1 MIALPDNLAAMRNHA
16 ADARIGAGGEA
27 SLPCEGEGELHVLG
41 VLGGEGGHGGNK
53 FQ

>member
-1 MIALPDNLAAMRNHA
+1 MVALPDDLAAVHNHA

-27 SLPCEGEGELHVLG
+27 SLPCEGEGELHVGG
-41 VLGGEGGHGGNK
+41 VLEGEGGHGGNK

>member
-1 MIALPDNLAAMRNHA
+1 MVALPDDLAAVRDNA
-16 ADARIGAGGEA
+16 ADARVGAGGKA
-27 SLPCEGEGELHVLG
+27 SLPSKGKGELHVCG

>member
-1 MIALPDNLAAMRNHA
+1 MVALPDDLAAVRDNA
-16 ADARIGAGGEA
+16 ADARVRAGGKA

>member
-1 MIALPDNLAAMRNHA
+1 MVALSDNLAAVRDDA
-16 ADARIGAGGEA
+16 AYARVGTGGEA
-27 SLPCEGEGELHVLG
+27 SLPCEGEGELHVGG